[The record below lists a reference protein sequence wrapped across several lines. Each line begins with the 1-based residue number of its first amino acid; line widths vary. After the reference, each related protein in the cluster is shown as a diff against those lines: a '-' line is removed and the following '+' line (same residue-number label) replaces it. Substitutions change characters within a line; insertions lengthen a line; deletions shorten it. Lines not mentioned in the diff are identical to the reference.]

1 MGEMEGVTTTTAITI
16 VTARTVHRFATVVV
30 LVPVTVTV
38 SISVPVFRVATGAAV
53 EPAQVTK

>member
-1 MGEMEGVTTTTAITI
+1 MEGVTTTATAITI